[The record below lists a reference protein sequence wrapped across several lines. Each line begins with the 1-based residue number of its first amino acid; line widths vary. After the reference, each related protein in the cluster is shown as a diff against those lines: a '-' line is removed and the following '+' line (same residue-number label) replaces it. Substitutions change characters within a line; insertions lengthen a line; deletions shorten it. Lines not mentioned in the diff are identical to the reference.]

1 MPGHR
6 ITTRPSLKLCPTA
19 PSRWEPCVRRGTERC
34 RNQAVIGMLLSHA
47 SWVDKTG
54 DLLDELRTC
63 IGRVVAETRVNGL
76 PNCLRYR
83 PYDPTVSRDL
93 VLVSSRLPYV
103 ADTDCCLHRL
113 IQKLGAYCDTTSVSG
128 FGGEPTTVDHEINA
142 KAHLSDVVSRV
153 AAPGPAC
160 VAGTSGT
167 RGHCPPGSLTIS
179 KRRTPCSLPAT
190 MGVPVPGG
198 TSPMSSAGGGKPL
211 WTPS

>member
-1 MPGHR
+1 M
-6 ITTRPSLKLCPTA
+6 
-19 PSRWEPCVRRGTERC
+19 
-34 RNQAVIGMLLSHA
+34 
-47 SWVDKTG
+47 
-54 DLLDELRTC
+54 DELRTC

-160 VAGTSGT
+160 AAGTSGAI
-167 RGHCPPGSLTIS
+167 GYCPPRPVTTSR
-179 KRRTPCSLPAT
+179 KRMPCSGPPPLGAL
-190 MGVPVPGG
+190 VPGAHPSG
-198 TSPMSSAGGGKPL
+198 PLAEGEAPLDSFMTNFKIVTKDQASTAHRKPMLPVELSGVLAL
-211 WTPS
+211 RAATRYRLQ